1 MSFFF
6 GGKSSSTSTSKTG
19 KEASKE
25 RVKQWNRTLQHK
37 VRELDKQI
45 LEIQRAEAKAQISA
59 KKAVKDGQ
67 LASAQILAREIV
79 RSRNETMK
87 LQIAKSNMNSIIMN
101 LSSQETMS
109 RLISGMKGATTIL
122 AQMNQLMHIEQLRD
136 TVRDMSKEM
145 AKADLISEAVDE
157 GFESVFTEVES
168 EDAVQ
173 NVLAEI
179 LASPKQQSR
188 VVVPS
193 EQPSAAQ
200 RTADVKVPAP
210 EAEEQ
215 DEPDVEIDLSQ
226 MQARFAALRAS
237 AT

>member
-1 MSFFF
+1 MSFLFG
-6 GGKSSSTSTSKTG
+6 GGKSSSKNE
-19 KEASKE
+19 KESAKE

-37 VRELDKQI
+37 IRELDRQI
-45 LEIQRAEAKAQISA
+45 LEIQRAESKAQISA
-59 KKAVKDGQ
+59 KKAAKDGQ

-79 RSRNETMK
+79 RSRNAVLK
-87 LQIAKSNMNSIIMN
+87 LNIAKSNISSIMMT

-109 RLISGMKGATTIL
+109 RLMSGMKGASTIL

-145 AKADLISEAVDE
+145 AKADLISEVVDE
-157 GFESVFTEVES
+157 GFESIFTEQEAE
-168 EDAVQ
+168 EDVQ
-173 NVLAEI
+173 NILDEI
-179 LASPKQQSR
+179 LAVPKQQARAEKPSGT
-188 VVVPS
+188 PLS
-193 EQPSAAQ
+193 EQRAAELKEPESK
-200 RTADVKVPAP
+200 AAVDAP
-210 EAEEQ
+210 

>member
-1 MSFFF
+1 MSFLF
-6 GGKSSSTSTSKTG
+6 GGKSSSKNE
-19 KEASKE
+19 KESAKE

-37 VRELDKQI
+37 IRDLDRQI
-45 LEIQRAEAKAQISA
+45 LDIQRAESRAKISA

-79 RSRNETMK
+79 RSRNDVLK
-87 LQIAKSNMNSIIMN
+87 LKVAQSNMSSIMST

-109 RLISGMKGATTIL
+109 RLVSGMKGASTIM
-122 AQMNQLMHIEQLRD
+122 AQMNQLMRIDQIRD

-145 AKADLISEAVDE
+145 AKADLISEVVEE
-157 GFESVFTEVES
+157 GFESIFS
-168 EDAVQ
+168 EQDEELDVQ
-173 NVLAEI
+173 SVLDEI
-179 LASPKQQSR
+179 LAVPNQQARAEKPSGQP
-188 VVVPS
+188 VS
-193 EQPSAAQ
+193 EQRPAALKEP
-200 RTADVKVPAP
+200 DSKPAA
-210 EAEEQ
+210 EAP